1 MMDTPHIL
9 VVDDE
14 KEICDLIEIYLSQE
28 GYIVHKRYDA
38 TNILNDIRDYD
49 IELVILDV
57 MMPEIDGMQAL
68 ELIRSKYNIPV
79 IFLSAKTSEDDKVE
93 GLMKGADD
101 YIGKP
106 FNAKELVARVKS
118 QLRRFTVLNK
128 PIEENNGVI
137 NANDLIIDTN
147 KKQVTINGQLVRLT
161 RIEYNILVLLASN
174 PEKVYSP
181 EDIFETIWHE
191 KPTNANNTIM
201 VHIRKLREKVERQP
215 RTPRHI
221 KTVWG
226 IGYKFTI

>member
-1 MMDTPHIL
+1 MDTPHIL

-174 PEKVYSP
+174 PEK
-181 EDIFETIWHE
+181 DIFC
-191 KPTNANNTIM
+191 
-201 VHIRKLREKVERQP
+201 
-215 RTPRHI
+215 
-221 KTVWG
+221 
-226 IGYKFTI
+226 

>member
-1 MMDTPHIL
+1 MDTPHIL

-174 PEKVYSP
+174 PEKVYST
-181 EDIFETIWHE
+181 EDIFETSWHE

>member
-174 PEKVYSP
+174 PEKVYSTG
-181 EDIFETIWHE
+181 DIFETIWHE